1 MFALESPHRGDSN
14 EYTQNTIFNIR
25 KKIILNHVRSATM
38 DYFQGTEERV
48 FKAALAN
55 EPLKLYCTSAAISR
69 QARHNCTHCT
79 LSSLLK
85 TRLERYENSADPI
98 QMPRMQTLISIS
110 TVCFQNFFSKIQ

>member
-1 MFALESPHRGDSN
+1 MFALDTLHRGDSN

-25 KKIILNHVRSATM
+25 KEIILNHVRSATM

-55 EPLKLYCTSAAISR
+55 EPSVFEPPKIYCTSAAISR

-79 LSSLLK
+79 LFKSA
-85 TRLERYENSADPI
+85 ENPI
-98 QMPRMQTLISIS
+98 GEM
-110 TVCFQNFFSKIQ
+110 